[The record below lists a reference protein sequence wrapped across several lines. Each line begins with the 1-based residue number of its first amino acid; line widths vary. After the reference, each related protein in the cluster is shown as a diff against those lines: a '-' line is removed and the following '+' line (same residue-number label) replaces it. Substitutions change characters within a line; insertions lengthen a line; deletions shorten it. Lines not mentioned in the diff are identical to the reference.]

1 MLGMTEQRQ
10 VKLDVGL
17 SNNFKNG
24 DAFCARFSLYRVKKG
39 H

>member
-1 MLGMTEQRQ
+1 MTEQRQ

-17 SNNFKNG
+17 SSNFKNG
-24 DAFCARFSLYRVKKG
+24 GAFCVCLSLYRVKKG